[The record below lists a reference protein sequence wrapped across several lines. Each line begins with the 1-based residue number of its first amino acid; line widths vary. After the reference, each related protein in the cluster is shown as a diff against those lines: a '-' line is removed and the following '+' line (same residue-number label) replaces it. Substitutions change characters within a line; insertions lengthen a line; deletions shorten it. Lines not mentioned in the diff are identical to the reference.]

1 MPHVGVPTLL
11 ALSAKYLL
19 RPPQVRG
26 WHLALL
32 AFCTAEENGG
42 VIAGAASWTP
52 DQWLFVLGQGGT
64 RSAVD
69 DVVSS
74 ELSEWI
80 GDDLIVTGY
89 STDLEHAYQQS
100 RIAGKKSADLRRAR
114 RLAQEG
120 EPDPTSPDPT
130 VPNLTLPNL
139 RVAKEVAK
147 GVGKGVAKGD
157 HAHTRG
163 APAAAEGARLAAD
176 FNGGDT
182 GHKKDAV

>member
-1 MPHVGVPTLL
+1 MSHVGVPTLL

-42 VIAGAASWTP
+42 VIAGAASWMP
-52 DQWLFVLGQGGT
+52 DQWLFVLGNGGN

-74 ELSEWI
+74 GLSEWI
-80 GDDLIVTGY
+80 GDDLLVTGY
-89 STDLEHAYQQS
+89 STDLERAYQQS
-100 RIAGKKSADLRRAR
+100 RIAGKKSAELRRAR

-120 EPDPTSPDPT
+120 EPNLTAPHPTE
-130 VPNLTLPNL
+130 PNLTLPNL
-139 RVAKEVAK
+139 RVAKGVGEGVAK
-147 GVGKGVAKGD
+147 GVGEGVQ
-157 HAHTRG
+157 
-163 APAAAEGARLAAD
+163 P
-176 FNGGDT
+176 
-182 GHKKDAV
+182 